1 MSSTLA
7 VTVVIILLTLAFDFI
22 NGFHD
27 TATAVAT
34 SISTRALSP
43 KAAIAL
49 CAVFN
54 FVGAFL
60 GTEVAKTVGDGIV
73 DQNKIPLWVIAA
85 VILGAIIWNLITW
98 YFGIPSSSS
107 HALIGSLIG
116 GGIAYSHSINI
127 VSWGTLFDEVI
138 LWLILSP
145 IIGLI
150 VGYIFM
156 ILLNWALRRCK
167 PGPVNRIFSKLQVV
181 SGALMALNHGVDA
194 ALQGAAGVLAVENL
208 LGHSVLPPNCNMMLG
223 SKRKLTRQRPGCRS
237 GARWCTPRRPP

>member
-181 SGALMALNHGVDA
+181 SGALMALNHGGNDA
-194 ALQGAAGVLAVENL
+194 QKSMGIITMALL
-208 LGHSVLPPNCNMMLG
+208 
-223 SKRKLTRQRPGCRS
+223 S
-237 GARWCTPRRPP
+237 GGFLSTFEVPTWVIALCAIAMATGTSIGGQKIIKTWELET

>member
-73 DQNKIPLWVIAA
+73 DQNTSMGYCSSYIRSHYMESYYLVF
-85 VILGAIIWNLITW
+85 WN
-98 YFGIPSSSS
+98 
-107 HALIGSLIG
+107 
-116 GGIAYSHSINI
+116 
-127 VSWGTLFDEVI
+127 
-138 LWLILSP
+138 
-145 IIGLI
+145 
-150 VGYIFM
+150 
-156 ILLNWALRRCK
+156 
-167 PGPVNRIFSKLQVV
+167 SK
-181 SGALMALNHGVDA
+181 
-194 ALQGAAGVLAVENL
+194 
-208 LGHSVLPPNCNMMLG
+208 
-223 SKRKLTRQRPGCRS
+223 
-237 GARWCTPRRPP
+237 

>member
-98 YFGIPSSSS
+98 YFGIPSS
-107 HALIGSLIG
+107 
-116 GGIAYSHSINI
+116 
-127 VSWGTLFDEVI
+127 LFSC
-138 LWLILSP
+138 L
-145 IIGLI
+145 
-150 VGYIFM
+150 
-156 ILLNWALRRCK
+156 
-167 PGPVNRIFSKLQVV
+167 NRIFNRWRNSLFTFSKHSKLGN
-181 SGALMALNHGVDA
+181 SF
-194 ALQGAAGVLAVENL
+194 
-208 LGHSVLPPNCNMMLG
+208 
-223 SKRKLTRQRPGCRS
+223 
-237 GARWCTPRRPP
+237 

>member
-43 KAAIAL
+43 KVAIAL

-73 DQNKIPLWVIAA
+73 DQNKIPLWLLQSSYIRSYYMESYYLVF
-85 VILGAIIWNLITW
+85 WN
-98 YFGIPSSSS
+98 
-107 HALIGSLIG
+107 
-116 GGIAYSHSINI
+116 
-127 VSWGTLFDEVI
+127 
-138 LWLILSP
+138 
-145 IIGLI
+145 
-150 VGYIFM
+150 
-156 ILLNWALRRCK
+156 
-167 PGPVNRIFSKLQVV
+167 SK
-181 SGALMALNHGVDA
+181 
-194 ALQGAAGVLAVENL
+194 
-208 LGHSVLPPNCNMMLG
+208 
-223 SKRKLTRQRPGCRS
+223 
-237 GARWCTPRRPP
+237 

>member
-85 VILGAIIWNLITW
+85 VILESYYMESYYLVFWN
-98 YFGIPSSSS
+98 
-107 HALIGSLIG
+107 
-116 GGIAYSHSINI
+116 
-127 VSWGTLFDEVI
+127 
-138 LWLILSP
+138 
-145 IIGLI
+145 
-150 VGYIFM
+150 
-156 ILLNWALRRCK
+156 
-167 PGPVNRIFSKLQVV
+167 SK
-181 SGALMALNHGVDA
+181 
-194 ALQGAAGVLAVENL
+194 
-208 LGHSVLPPNCNMMLG
+208 
-223 SKRKLTRQRPGCRS
+223 
-237 GARWCTPRRPP
+237 